1 MDAKSRKAM
10 FREKKKEK
18 GEKRI
23 DSPLVRYNELDQ
35 AVCRVC
41 NVVIKSEPLWPA
53 HQASR
58 KHKEAVEDIKARAAK
73 SKTVNNSKSTKTDAG
88 NTEIQLS
95 SSVPAQTRPAS
106 SLPTSFFDEPDAKR
120 QNRGSTYTGD
130 IKTDNRI
137 LATTESQEEASNS
150 TTLAKNLKKMTSET
164 VPSKTTIVSTKEK
177 KHPSDVSEMNEKEIE
192 NFPSVHPVHASNLT
206 EESEANQMKGSLPEG
221 FFDNKDADLRA
232 RGLEPVKYD
241 IK

>member
-73 SKTVNNSKSTKTDAG
+73 SKTVNNSKSTKIDAS
-88 NTEIQLS
+88 NIETQLL

-120 QNRGSTYTGD
+120 QNR
-130 IKTDNRI
+130 I
-137 LATTESQEEASNS
+137 SQEEARNS
-150 TTLAKNLKKMTSET
+150 TTLAKNLKETTSET

-177 KHPSDVSEMNEKEIE
+177 KHPSDVSDMKEKEIE

-206 EESEANQMKGSLPEG
+206 EESAANQVKGSLPEG